1 MRNYFLVLIFS
12 CFVFVSCNDGDVI
25 SVELDFDKTLTL
37 CGDETSS
44 NYILYDT
51 KTTPFESLTLL
62 FPNNVQAD
70 SIFNTGIS
78 GKTETLL
85 INGNSVRF
93 NYRTYSADSNNY
105 ICQDIPDAS
114 VSVTNNYEAS
124 SGNVIFTT
132 TFEDDD
138 NDGVPNALEFDGDTD
153 GDTIPDYKDYDD
165 DGDNVPTINEKPDP
179 NGDGDLSDM
188 QDTDGDSDGDTI
200 PDYKDYDDD
209 GDNVPTKDENPDP
222 NGDGDLSDMQDTDG
236 DSIPDYLDVDDDND
250 GTLTKFEDENNNG
263 NLFDD
268 LATGAAVARFL
279 DITVDDSFES
289 SVTNPNEFSRNF
301 SVNVTLENI
310 DISILSTDSFFLG
323 TYQYTVDY

>member
-188 QDTDGDSDGDTI
+188 QDTDGDS
-200 PDYKDYDDD
+200 
-209 GDNVPTKDENPDP
+209 
-222 NGDGDLSDMQDTDG
+222 
-236 DSIPDYLDVDDDND
+236 IPDYLDMDDDND
-250 GTLTKFEDENNNG
+250 DTLTKFEDENNNG

>member
-37 CGDETSS
+37 CGDETTS

-93 NYRTYSADSNNY
+93 NYRTYSADPNTY

-188 QDTDGDSDGDTI
+188 QDTDGDS
-200 PDYKDYDDD
+200 
-209 GDNVPTKDENPDP
+209 
-222 NGDGDLSDMQDTDG
+222 
-236 DSIPDYLDVDDDND
+236 IPDYLDIDDDND
-250 GTLTKFEDENNNG
+250 GTLTKFEDEDNNG

-279 DITVDDSFES
+279 DVTVDDSFES
-289 SVTNPNEFSRNF
+289 TVTNSNEFSRNF
-301 SVNVTLENI
+301 SVNLTLENI

>member
-37 CGDETSS
+37 CGDTTTS

-51 KTTPFESLTLL
+51 KNDPFESLTLL
-62 FPNNVQAD
+62 LPNNAQAD
-70 SIFNTGIS
+70 SIFGPGIS
-78 GKTETLL
+78 GKIETLL

-93 NYRTYSADSNNY
+93 NYRTYTADSNNY

-124 SGNVIFTT
+124 SGNAIFTT

-138 NDGVPNALEFDGDTD
+138 NDGVPNALEF
-153 GDTIPDYKDYDD
+153 
-165 DGDNVPTINEKPDP
+165 
-179 NGDGDLSDM
+179 
-188 QDTDGDSDGDTI
+188 DGDSDGDTI

-222 NGDGDLSDMQDTDG
+222 NGYGDLSDMQDTDG
-236 DSIPDYLDVDDDND
+236 DSIPDYLDMDDDND

-268 LATGAAVARFL
+268 LVLNTMTVEMVYRYL
-279 DITVDDSFES
+279 YDLVDDQYDSD
-289 SVTNPNEFSRNF
+289 TINANKFSRTF
-301 SVNVTLENI
+301 KINVTLENI
-310 DISILSTDSFFLG
+310 DISILSTDSLFLG

>member
-25 SVELDFDKTLTL
+25 SVELDFDKTLTR
-37 CGDETSS
+37 CGDTTTS

-51 KTTPFESLTLL
+51 KNDPFESLTLL
-62 FPNNVQAD
+62 LPNNAQAD
-70 SIFNTGIS
+70 SIFGPGIS

-93 NYRTYSADSNNY
+93 NYRTYTADPNNY

-188 QDTDGDSDGDTI
+188 QDTDGDS
-200 PDYKDYDDD
+200 
-209 GDNVPTKDENPDP
+209 
-222 NGDGDLSDMQDTDG
+222 
-236 DSIPDYLDVDDDND
+236 IPDYLDMDDDND

>member
-12 CFVFVSCNDGDVI
+12 CFVFVSCHDGDVI

-37 CGDETSS
+37 CGDETTS

-93 NYRTYSADSNNY
+93 NYRTYSADPNTY

-188 QDTDGDSDGDTI
+188 QDTDGDS
-200 PDYKDYDDD
+200 
-209 GDNVPTKDENPDP
+209 
-222 NGDGDLSDMQDTDG
+222 
-236 DSIPDYLDVDDDND
+236 IPDYLDMDDDND
-250 GTLTKFEDENNNG
+250 GTLTKFEDEDNNG

-310 DISILSTDSFFLG
+310 DISILSTDSFFIG

>member
-93 NYRTYSADSNNY
+93 NYRTYSADPNTY

-138 NDGVPNALEFDGDTD
+138 NDGVPNALEFDGDSD

-188 QDTDGDSDGDTI
+188 QDTDGD
-200 PDYKDYDDD
+200 
-209 GDNVPTKDENPDP
+209 
-222 NGDGDLSDMQDTDG
+222 L
-236 DSIPDYLDVDDDND
+236 IPDYLDMDDDND